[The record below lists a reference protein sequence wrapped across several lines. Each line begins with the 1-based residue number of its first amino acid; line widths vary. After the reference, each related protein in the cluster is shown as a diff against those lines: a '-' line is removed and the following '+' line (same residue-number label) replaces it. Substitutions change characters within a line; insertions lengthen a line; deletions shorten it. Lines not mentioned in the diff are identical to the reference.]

1 MLLLDEKND
10 LKQQIRV
17 LANNWNKKYSTS
29 MTIYNTN

>member
-10 LKQQIRV
+10 LKKMRNVV
-17 LANNWNKKYSTS
+17 LANNWNKKTS